1 MIMGQSDIN
10 YGTERYKRWVMSRG
24 GRGILVMVVACVVL
38 ASLAFFLF
46 LFFSQESHVRQ
57 HGIKVFHAGSLSV
70 PFSEIEEEFE
80 ASFPVD
86 VQRESMGSVQAV
98 RQVTDVG
105 RRADVLAVADYSL
118 IPQMMFPEHADFV
131 IRFAR
136 NELVLAYTEKSSH
149 SSEINESNWHEIL
162 RLPDVTFGFSNPN
175 LDPCGY
181 RALMVMQLAEIYYN
195 DSSIFED
202 LVCENTAITVNESEN
217 GFLVEVPAELKP
229 KTSKVAVRDKSVAL
243 VAMLEQGG
251 IDYAFEYKSVA
262 VQHNLKFVDLPP
274 QIDLSDEEYADF
286 YGKVSVKTADG
297 KVQRGKPIIYGI
309 TIPKNAP
316 NPSLAR
322 SFVAFVLSE
331 EGRKTLE
338 ECGQEPIVPAVG
350 EGNVS
355 ALRAFGA
362 LVSLQQ
368 S

>member
-1 MIMGQSDIN
+1 M
-10 YGTERYKRWVMSRG
+10 ERKLMR
-24 GRGILVMVVACVVL
+24 ILALCVACVAL
-38 ASLAFFLF
+38 ASLALAFYYFASPPSPPSPPAQPQTL
-46 LFFSQESHVRQ
+46 
-57 HGIKVFHAGSLSV
+57 KVFHAGSLAV

-80 ASFPVD
+80 ASHPGVD
-86 VQRESMGSVQAV
+86 VQRESMGSAQAV

-105 RRADVLAVADYSL
+105 KRADVLAVADYSL

-131 IRFAR
+131 VKFAR
-136 NELVLAYTEKSSH
+136 NELVLAYTEKSRH
-149 SSEINESNWHEIL
+149 SSAINESNWHEIL

-181 RALMVMQLAEIYYN
+181 RALIAMQLAEIYYN
-195 DSSIFED
+195 DASIFDD
-202 LVCENTAITVNESEN
+202 LVCENTAITVSESEN

-229 KTSKVAVRDKSVAL
+229 NTRKVAVRDKSVAL

-251 IDYAFEYKSVA
+251 IDYAFEYRSVA

-297 KVQRGKPIIYGI
+297 KVKRGKTIIYGI

-362 LVSLQQ
+362 LVSLPRREE
-368 S
+368 

>member
-1 MIMGQSDIN
+1 M
-10 YGTERYKRWVMSRG
+10 ERKWKW
-24 GRGILVMVVACVVL
+24 ILAICVACVVL
-38 ASLAFFLF
+38 ASLALAFYFASPPSPPAQQTPQTL
-46 LFFSQESHVRQ
+46 
-57 HGIKVFHAGSLSV
+57 KVFHAGSLAV

-80 ASFPVD
+80 TSHPGVD

-105 RRADVLAVADYSL
+105 KRADVLAVADYSL

-131 IRFAR
+131 VKFAR
-136 NELVLAYTEKSSH
+136 NELVLAYTDKSRH
-149 SSEINESNWHEIL
+149 SSAINESNWHEIL

-181 RALMVMQLAEIYYN
+181 RALIAMQLAEIYYN
-195 DSSIFED
+195 DASIFDD
-202 LVCENTAITVNESEN
+202 LVCENTAITVSESES
-217 GFLVEVPAELKP
+217 GFLVEVPAELEP

-251 IDYAFEYKSVA
+251 IDYAFEYRSVA

-286 YGKVSVKTADG
+286 YSKVSVKTADG
-297 KVQRGKPIIYGI
+297 KVKRGKPIIYGI
-309 TIPKNAP
+309 TILKNAP
-316 NPSLAR
+316 NPSLAH

-338 ECGQEPIVPAVG
+338 ECGQEPIVPVVG

-362 LVSLQQ
+362 LVSLPRREE
-368 S
+368 